1 LAAAKKFVWMITVPL
16 GFGVIIYGFVND
28 YRGNRRNPVYKK
40 NADIN
45 NKSEN
50 WKNSLFFCPGLIDAE
65 CDFIGQ
71 LKRR

>member
-1 LAAAKKFVWMITVPL
+1 MK
-16 GFGVIIYGFVND
+16 
-28 YRGNRRNPVYKK
+28 RRSIGYVCVLHVADFETYAPSPPEFFCSEEILFAKK

-50 WKNSLFFCPGLIDAE
+50 WKNSLFFCPVLIDAE

-71 LKRR
+71 LNRR